1 MKLTLIYE
9 SNNFCS
15 TYIDTKRAY
24 TIETEEGMTKEE
36 LISALTRTHNYGC
49 YEDERRY
56 FCQPYFTVEE
66 IENNK
71 FQMTHY
77 VPAND

>member
-9 SNNFCS
+9 SENLCS
-15 TYIDTKRAY
+15 TYIDTKEVY
-24 TIETEEGMTKEE
+24 IIETEEGMTKED
-36 LISALTRTHNYGC
+36 LISALTKTYRYGC
-49 YEDERRY
+49 HEDERRY
-56 FCQPYFTVEE
+56 FCQPYFTVKE

-77 VPAND
+77 IPAND